1 MRVEL
6 HSCFLLHKRAYR
18 ETSLLLEVFSEN
30 HGRVGLVAKGAAV
43 KKSLNRNLQSFTPLQ
58 ISWSGR
64 GELGSLTN
72 AEPDGMPLL
81 LTGDKLFSGYYIN
94 EVLIRLLHRHDPHPG
109 LFQIYRQIL
118 GQLLETRELESR
130 LRIFEKKL
138 LDELGYGLILDH
150 DVNTGKEIIPEGVYD
165 YVAGNGPVLLSSVK
179 VKADG
184 VKVKGETLLLLL
196 SELELENKESR
207 NEAKRLMRYLLAPLL
222 GDKPLNSRR
231 IFEMMKTKEVV
242 Q

>member
-6 HSCFLLHKRAYR
+6 HSCFLLHKKAYR

-30 HGRVGLVAKGAAV
+30 YGRVGLVAKGAAV
-43 KKSLNRNLQSFTPLQ
+43 KKALNRNLQSFTPLQ

-64 GELGSLTN
+64 GELGNLTN

-94 EVLIRLLHRHDPHPG
+94 EVLIRLLHRHDPHPD

-118 GQLLETRELESR
+118 GRLLETKNLESILR
-130 LRIFEKKL
+130 LFEKKL

-150 DVNTGKEIIPEGVYD
+150 DIETGKKIMPEGVYD
-165 YVAGNGPVLLSSVK
+165 YVAGNGPVMMGSAN
-179 VKADG
+179 VKASG
-184 VKVKGETLLLLL
+184 VKVRGETLLLLL
-196 SELELENKESR
+196 SEHELEDKESR
-207 NEAKRLMRYLLAPLL
+207 NEAKRLMRYSLAPLL

-231 IFEMMKTKEVV
+231 IFETMKSKEVV